1 MGDRAYTT
9 LLAWPYPGREHLP
22 ADVVD
27 ALQRDDL
34 MPESDLPDRDEDC
47 FGDGSYVLTGDAESG
62 LILKIVDCE
71 ANYGT
76 CAFAELTGLLTAAGV
91 SVWASNEAGG
101 DYGASWEYHAGAP
114 DTAASGGRMDRGEL
128 VLAANDLLS
137 GDETCLDG
145 VSDSDLAARTR
156 RLLAL
161 PDAIPAVVKAASL

>member
-27 ALQRDDL
+27 ALRRDDL
-34 MPESDLPDRDEDC
+34 MPESDQPDRDEDC
-47 FGDGSYVLTGDAESG
+47 FGDGSYVLAGDADSG
-62 LILKIVDCE
+62 PILKIVDCE

-76 CAFAELTGLLTAAGV
+76 CAFDELTGLLTAAGL
-91 SVWASNEAGG
+91 SVWAANEAGD

-114 DTAASGGRMDRGEL
+114 DTAVSGGRMDRGEL
-128 VLAANDLLS
+128 VVAAGDLLS
-137 GDETCLDG
+137 GDETRLDE

-156 RLLAL
+156 RLLDL
-161 PDAIPAVVKAASL
+161 PDGIAAAVKAAGL